1 MPILARIG
9 EWIDQ
14 YATLVL
20 PSSALGKAIAYTRE
34 IWERLVRYLDSAWLT
49 PDNNLAERAIR
60 PFTVGRKNWVISGG
74 PRGAYASADLYSI
87 IETAKLNGLDPYYY
101 LRHLFTKLPTIPEA
115 AYHSL
120 LPWNIDP
127 QDFHTL
133 IIEDARL
140 SLEAINIA

>member
-1 MPILARIG
+1 M
-9 EWIDQ
+9 
-14 YATLVL
+14 
-20 PSSALGKAIAYTRE
+20 
-34 IWERLVRYLDSAWLT
+34 
-49 PDNNLAERAIR
+49 IR
-60 PFTVGRKNWVISGG
+60 GG

-115 AYHSL
+115 EYHSL
-120 LPWNIDP
+120 LLWNIDP

-133 IIEDARL
+133 IIEDAKL